1 MAELFISY
9 AMYHCTTESVTS
21 ALNSVFDEDVVV
33 KVAEAIRKDN
43 TTGRQFKMFWITI
56 KLNQR
61 VNLFIKEIKDV
72 GHASIIYGM
81 DNKIERFWKIRINTP
96 PPAPLSDFKPK
107 LLPKDTEPL
116 SDFKPKL
123 LPKDTAPLSDFKPL
137 LQCEESPFPGMV
149 CKCGEIIRH
158 SKPDVVWNKIP
169 SLPAKRIP
177 IRKISSYGMMLLC
190 ECPIYKAIRI
200 KAEKAEDDAF
210 LAQGETPL
218 QTELRHYIN
227 RR

>member
-9 AMYHCTTESVTS
+9 AMKQCTTESVTY
-21 ALNSVFDEDVVV
+21 AFNSVFDEDVVV

-43 TTGRQFKMFWITI
+43 TTGRQFKMFWITV

-61 VNLFIKEIKDV
+61 VNLFIKEITDV

-81 DNKIERFWKIRINTP
+81 DNKIERYWKVRINSP
-96 PPAPLSDFKPK
+96 PPAPLPDFKPK
-107 LLPKDTEPL
+107 ILPKEPA
-116 SDFKPKL
+116 KEP
-123 LPKDTAPLSDFKPL
+123 AYVYVPLV
-137 LQCEESPFPGMV
+137 QCEETPFPGMV

-158 SKPDVVWNKIP
+158 SKPDVKWNTFP
-169 SLPAKRIP
+169 PLPAKRIP
-177 IRKISSYGMMLLC
+177 IRKISAYGMMVLC
-190 ECPIYKAIRI
+190 ECPLYKALRI
-200 KAEKAEDDAF
+200 KMEKEEDDAF
-210 LAQGETPL
+210 LAQGETTL

>member
-1 MAELFISY
+1 MTELFISY
-9 AMYHCTTESVTS
+9 AMNHCTTESVTS

-81 DNKIERFWKIRINTP
+81 DNKIERFWKIRINSP

-116 SDFKPKL
+116 SDFKP
-123 LPKDTAPLSDFKPL
+123 L
-137 LQCEESPFPGMV
+137 LQCEETPFPGMV

-169 SLPAKRIP
+169 SLPAKRTP

-200 KAEKAEDDAF
+200 KTEKAEDDAF